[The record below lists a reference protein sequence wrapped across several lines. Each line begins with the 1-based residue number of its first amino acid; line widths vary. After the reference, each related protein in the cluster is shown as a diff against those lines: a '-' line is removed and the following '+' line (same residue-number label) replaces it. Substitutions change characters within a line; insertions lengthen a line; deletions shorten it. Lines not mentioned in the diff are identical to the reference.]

1 MQKLP
6 KGRKRISVDETVL
19 YLDDFLAVLQL
30 FKDHC
35 DSVKVT
41 VEDYLLDDP
50 GSEIAQLKDRLN
62 RSEVFR
68 LNIEGRDF
76 YSTQELTDLLGKSGG
91 GVDLKK
97 VEELRSLKGPKY
109 PAVAELWLDGGY
121 GTLDYDA
128 DNLRA
133 VGLSTCILQSLPYGK
148 LRRSIRAHPLLYEF
162 GGVLVFLP
170 SFPLVRLIHGF
181 GVLKNE
187 PAIYFIPV
195 VVGIGLL
202 MILGLLMIF
211 SPMWVFGNQRRPVLK
226 LEKRGESRN
235 FFRRKKDELLLI
247 LLSAIVGAGLTLLVQ
262 SLLRP
267 PTQNITNPV
276 SAPRK

>member
-91 GVDLKK
+91 ALISRRLK
-97 VEELRSLKGPKY
+97 S
-109 PAVAELWLDGGY
+109 
-121 GTLDYDA
+121 
-128 DNLRA
+128 
-133 VGLSTCILQSLPYGK
+133 
-148 LRRSIRAHPLLYEF
+148 YE
-162 GGVLVFLP
+162 
-170 SFPLVRLIHGF
+170 
-181 GVLKNE
+181 
-187 PAIYFIPV
+187 A
-195 VVGIGLL
+195 
-202 MILGLLMIF
+202 
-211 SPMWVFGNQRRPVLK
+211 
-226 LEKRGESRN
+226 
-235 FFRRKKDELLLI
+235 
-247 LLSAIVGAGLTLLVQ
+247 
-262 SLLRP
+262 
-267 PTQNITNPV
+267 
-276 SAPRK
+276 